1 MQGRALRSLKLL
13 SPIAELPHTAIGQQL
28 TPTKE
33 RIMGFTL
40 SRSTATSTR
49 RSLLTP
55 EQEAKAMANHKHMDR
70 LSIDPPV
77 TIGSEKQIKWAKAIA
92 SQFLF
97 YAHAWSFT
105 AADIDLLFEAQ
116 GKFAKFWIDNRPI
129 RAMAGECRVAVEKAL
144 EAIHLKIAAE
154 AEADKAIAEL
164 TPAEFK
170 KKVGRL

>member
-1 MQGRALRSLKLL
+1 
-13 SPIAELPHTAIGQQL
+13 
-28 TPTKE
+28 
-33 RIMGFTL
+33 
-40 SRSTATSTR
+40 
-49 RSLLTP
+49 
-55 EQEAKAMANHKHMDR
+55 MANHKHMDR

-129 RAMAGECRVAVEKAL
+129 RAMSGECRVAVEKAL

-154 AEADKAIAEL
+154 DRASKAIAEL